1 MSSSTQSE
9 PTRNSKYAKI
19 RAALDVSHDDHCGVA
34 MRQDAH
40 TALAELE
47 AEDALLRAQE
57 PAGVAT
63 DSTQTIGAVLHQEII
78 VGTEIAH
85 GTKLYANPAPS
96 RGMFTADEM
105 KSAYM
110 NGRSDRA
117 YPDPV
122 SYTWAASETFELIN
136 ERMK

>member
-1 MSSSTQSE
+1 MK
-9 PTRNSKYAKI
+9 PDPAIKYAKI
-19 RAALDVSHDDHCGVA
+19 RAALDVSHDDHRGVA
-34 MRQDAH
+34 MRQDAR
-40 TALAELE
+40 TAIAELE
-47 AEDALLRAQE
+47 ADGARLLAQE
-57 PAGVAT
+57 PVGVAT
-63 DSTQTIGAVLHQEII
+63 DSTQAIGAVLHQEII

-85 GTKLYANPAPS
+85 GTKLYAEPAPS

-122 SYTWAASETFELIN
+122 SYTWAASSTFELIKD
-136 ERMK
+136 RTK

>member
-1 MSSSTQSE
+1 MKPDRTA
-9 PTRNSKYAKI
+9 NYAKI
-19 RAALDVSHDDHCGVA
+19 RAALDVSHDDHRGVA
-34 MRQDAH
+34 MRQDAR

-47 AEDALLRAQE
+47 AESARIRAQQS
-57 PAGVAT
+57 AGVAT
-63 DSTQTIGAVLHQEII
+63 DSTHTIGAVLHQEII
-78 VGTEIAH
+78 VETEIAH
-85 GTKLYANPAPS
+85 GTKLYAEPIPL

-122 SYTWAASETFELIN
+122 SYTWAASETFELIK
-136 ERMK
+136 ERTK